1 MAKWN
6 AILSTTEPYNYIGI
20 LKVRQG
26 NRNSEVMEATIV
38 ENGQPLDF
46 TGCKAY
52 LESVV
57 GGKYPIQRAAK
68 IIDAKNGKIQY
79 TFDEYSMQMIHEQT
93 ANFIFFKGEDVI
105 ATTQNFSYFVIRAV
119 SKTEGEMGSYWQS
132 VEDLIS
138 DMTEYIN
145 SNRGDFDKWMKE
157 RKEEFEAWRNKQ
169 QGDYNA
175 WFESIKDVLAQI
187 DPGGKMLLELMDAR
201 VDLQGVRHDS
211 ISKRLL
217 ADFDYLYQR
226 LEERLYT
233 LNYGDIDMVDVLQDD
248 KFSANHTVKKAG
260 TVSTTVQEA
269 GLVIA
274 TVDDPK
280 QDVFKLKKVGVI

>member
-1 MAKWN
+1 MSKWN
-6 AILSTTEPYNYIGI
+6 VVLSTTEPYNYIGI

-38 ENGQPLDF
+38 ENGQIIDL
-46 TGCKAY
+46 TGCKVFFEA
-52 LESVV
+52 VV
-57 GGKYPIQRAAK
+57 GKKYPVERTAT
-68 IIDAKNGKIQY
+68 IIDAKNGMIRY
-79 TFDEYSMQMIHEQT
+79 TFDEYSMQELHEQT
-93 ANFIFFKGEDVI
+93 ANFKIVKGEDVI
-105 ATTQNFSYFVIRAV
+105 GTTQDFSYFVINAV

-201 VDLQGVRHDS
+201 VDLQGVRHES
-211 ISKRLL
+211 ISERLL

-248 KFSANHTVKKAG
+248 KFSANHTVKKVG
-260 TVSTTVQEA
+260 TVSNSVQEA

>member
-6 AILSTTEPYNYIGI
+6 AVLSTTEPYNYIGI
-20 LKVRQG
+20 LKVRKG
-26 NRNSEVMEATIV
+26 NKNTEIFEAALT
-38 ENGQPLDF
+38 ENGKIIDL
-46 TGCKAY
+46 TGCKVFFEA
-52 LESVV
+52 VV
-57 GGKYPIQRAAK
+57 GKKYPVEHPAT
-68 IIDAKNGKIQY
+68 IIDAKNGMIRY
-79 TFDEYSMQMIHEQT
+79 TFDKYSMQELHEQT
-93 ANFIFFKGEDVI
+93 ANFKIVKGEDVI
-105 ATTQNFSYFVIRAV
+105 GTTQDFSYFVINSV

-169 QGDYNA
+169 QGDYSA

-187 DPGGKMLLELMDAR
+187 DPGGTMLLELMDAR

-211 ISKRLL
+211 ISERLL

-248 KFSANHTVKKAG
+248 RFSANHTVKKVG
-260 TVSTTVQEA
+260 TVSNTVQEA

-280 QDVFKLKKVGVI
+280 QDVFKLKKIGVI

>member
-1 MAKWN
+1 MKKWPVT
-6 AILSTTEPYNYIGI
+6 LSTTDASNYIGI
-20 LKVRQG
+20 VKVRQG
-26 NRNSEVMEATIV
+26 NLNTEVLEATVIENGVPLDLTGCRATFQVKIGQVAVERPCSIVNPQKGIV
-38 ENGQPLDF
+38 EYIFD
-46 TGCKAY
+46 AY
-52 LESVV
+52 
-57 GGKYPIQRAAK
+57 
-68 IIDAKNGKIQY
+68 
-79 TFDEYSMQMIHEQT
+79 TMQAPGRFF
-93 ANFIFFKGEDVI
+93 ANIAFEKGEELI
-105 ATTQNFSYFVIRAV
+105 GTTQDFSYFVIRAV
-119 SKTEGEMGSYWQS
+119 SKTEGEVGSYWQS

-211 ISKRLL
+211 ISERLL

-248 KFSANHTVKKAG
+248 KFSANHTVKKVG
-260 TVSTTVQEA
+260 TVSSSVQEA

>member
-6 AILSTTEPYNYIGI
+6 AVLSTTEPYNYIGI
-20 LKVRQG
+20 LKVRKG
-26 NRNSEVMEATIV
+26 NKNTEIFEPTLT
-38 ENGQPLDF
+38 ENGQIIDLTD
-46 TGCKAY
+46 CKVFFEA
-52 LESVV
+52 VV
-57 GGKYPIQRAAK
+57 GKKYPVERTATIM
-68 IIDAKNGKIQY
+68 DAKNGKIRY
-79 TFDEYSMQMIHEQT
+79 TFDEYSMQELHEQT
-93 ANFIFFKGEDVI
+93 ANFKIVKGEDVI
-105 ATTQNFSYFVIRAV
+105 GTTQDFSYFVINAV

-187 DPGGKMLLELMDAR
+187 DPGGTMLLELMDAR

-211 ISKRLL
+211 ISERLL

-233 LNYGDIDMVDVLQDD
+233 LNYGDIDMVDVLKDD
-248 KFSANHTVKKAG
+248 KFSANHTVKKVG
-260 TVSTTVQEA
+260 TVSSSVQEA

>member
-6 AILSTTEPYNYIGI
+6 AVLSTTEPYNYIGI
-20 LKVRQG
+20 IKVRKG
-26 NRNSEVMEATIV
+26 NKNTEIFEPTLT
-38 ENGQPLDF
+38 ENGQIIDL
-46 TGCKAY
+46 TGCKVFFEA
-52 LESVV
+52 VV
-57 GGKYPIQRAAK
+57 GKKYPVERTAT
-68 IIDAKNGKIQY
+68 IIDAKNGMIRY
-79 TFDEYSMQMIHEQT
+79 TFDEYSMQELHEQT
-93 ANFIFFKGEDVI
+93 ANFKIVKGEDVI
-105 ATTQNFSYFVIRAV
+105 GTTQDFSYFVINAV

-157 RKEEFEAWRNKQ
+157 RKEEFDAWRNKQ
-169 QGDYNA
+169 QGDYND

-187 DPGGKMLLELMDAR
+187 DPGGTMLLELMDAR

-211 ISKRLL
+211 ISERLL

-248 KFSANHTVKKAG
+248 RFSANHTVKKVG
-260 TVSTTVQEA
+260 TVSNTVQEA